1 MLLFLDHPFLFS
13 LHRGL
18 VDFTWGGRLVC
29 MFLCVIGIA
38 LCAIPVGSLFD
49 SFGTVIGL
57 AEDEKGEEGHEVL

>member
-1 MLLFLDHPFLFS
+1 
-13 LHRGL
+13 
-18 VDFTWGGRLVC
+18 

-57 AEDEKGEEGHEVL
+57 AEDEEGEEGHEVL